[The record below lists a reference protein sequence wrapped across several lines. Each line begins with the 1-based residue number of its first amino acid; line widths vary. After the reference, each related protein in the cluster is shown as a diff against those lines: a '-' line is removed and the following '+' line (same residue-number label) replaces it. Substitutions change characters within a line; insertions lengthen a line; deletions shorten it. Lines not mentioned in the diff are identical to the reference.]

1 MDLVFLGTGSA
12 WGVPELGCPC
22 RICQR
27 MRSLQEERTRSAF
40 LLSGR
45 ETLLLDCGPDIRRQL
60 ADWPIDRLDA
70 ILISH
75 EHTDHYFGLDDLL
88 AFRRRLPREKWRPIP
103 TYATRA
109 SWTSIKKAFGYLLD
123 SLLEPRIANPGER
136 LAGLATDVYPF
147 KTFHG
152 ESAPGSVGYIVEE
165 TASGNPHKLVY
176 TSDFFDL
183 PKEEPRVKDPDILI
197 LQCHWLNEPVI
208 NRPHQMSLERGIE
221 FVKLW
226 KPRRT
231 VYLVHL
237 SEAYPIDGD
246 PANDALKKV
255 AARKPKRDPQ
265 TDLPY
270 PLPTCHEEWRSVA
283 GRFFRNEG
291 LDVQVIVPR
300 DGLKVTLW

>member
-1 MDLVFLGTGSA
+1 MDLVFFLGTGAA
-12 WGVPELGCPC
+12 WGVPDWAAPAGFVRKDALPPGRTDPQRLFAFRPGNPALGL
-22 RICQR
+22 RAGHTHQ
-27 MRSLQEERTRSAF
+27 
-40 LLSGR
+40 
-45 ETLLLDCGPDIRRQL
+45 QL
-60 ADWPIDRLDA
+60 ADWPLDRLDA

-103 TYATRA
+103 TYPPGL
-109 SWTSIKKAFGYLLD
+109 WTSIKKAFGYLLD

-165 TASGNPHKLVY
+165 TGSGDPHKLVY

-208 NRPHQMSLERGIE
+208 NRPHQLSLERGIE

-237 SEAYPIDGD
+237 EAWNWTTTNRMMP
-246 PANDALKKV
+246 
-255 AARKPKRDPQ
+255 
-265 TDLPY
+265 
-270 PLPTCHEEWRSVA
+270 
-283 GRFFRNEG
+283 
-291 LDVQVIVPR
+291 
-300 DGLKVTLW
+300 